1 MEHLLENPETWVL
14 VAFLIFIA
22 LVSKKGYLVITVAL
36 DARATRIREGLD
48 DAARLREEAQSL
60 LAQYQKQQRGVGD
73 EIEALLEHA
82 RRESAIMTENAT
94 SRLAEK
100 LSLRERQV
108 QENIKRNEAQVVEE
122 VRVAAAELAIAAVRT
137 LVIQNL
143 DKSSAAALIDRSIE
157 DVGSQL
163 S

>member
-1 MEHLLENPETWVL
+1 MEHLLENPETWIL
-14 VAFLIFIA
+14 VAFVIFVA
-22 LVSKKGYLVITVAL
+22 LVAKKASLMIASAL
-36 DARATRIREGLD
+36 DARADGIRTELES
-48 DAARLREEAQSL
+48 AARLREEAQSL
-60 LAQYQKQQRGVGD
+60 LAQYQKQQRGVRD

-157 DVGSQL
+157 DVGSRL

>member
-1 MEHLLENPETWVL
+1 MEHLLENPETWIL
-14 VAFLIFIA
+14 VAFVIFVA
-22 LVSKKGYLVITVAL
+22 LVAKKASLMIASAL
-36 DARATRIREGLD
+36 DARADGIRTELES
-48 DAARLREEAQSL
+48 AARLREEAQSL

-157 DVGSQL
+157 DVGSRL

>member
-14 VAFLIFIA
+14 VAFVIFVA
-22 LVSKKGYLVITVAL
+22 LVAKKASLMIASAL
-36 DARATRIREGLD
+36 DARADGIRTELES
-48 DAARLREEAQSL
+48 AAHLREEAQSL

-122 VRVAAAELAIAAVRT
+122 VRAAAAELTIAAVRT

-157 DVGSQL
+157 DVGSRL